1 MNTSTLQ
8 RLVHAKFLLKF
19 LCAILLQNS
28 NYPFK
33 TSKDTQGCDGKK
45 AKKSEY
51 KGIMYKQKRYGRK
64 MLKAIF
70 KIARR
75 KPANQKKLAKEQ
87 N

>member
-1 MNTSTLQ
+1 MFQ
-8 RLVHAKFLLKF
+8 K
-19 LCAILLQNS
+19 S
-28 NYPFK
+28 NNYFK

-45 AKKSEY
+45 AKKSEF

-75 KPANQKKLAKEQ
+75 KPANKKKLAKEQ

>member
-1 MNTSTLQ
+1 
-8 RLVHAKFLLKF
+8 
-19 LCAILLQNS
+19 
-28 NYPFK
+28 
-33 TSKDTQGCDGKK
+33 
-45 AKKSEY
+45 
-51 KGIMYKQKRYGRK
+51 MYKQKRYGRK